1 MSRQSCINRRV
12 IGDLLAISTVEGL
25 TVSEAARRLCITR
38 QGLYKILSYLKKE
51 GFVESGRVVKISQK
65 GREYLSTV
73 LKDLM
78 RFFNINSIKLEGY
91 VVSGLGEGA
100 FYMSLEGY
108 RKAFEKVLGYVPYP
122 GTLNIKLTPQSLP
135 LRRYLDGLPGIYI
148 PGFSNGVR
156 TYGGVRLFKAKIR
169 GVETAV
175 VIPERTH
182 HSSDVIE
189 IIAPMK
195 LRDVLSLRDGE
206 KIEIEIYL

>member
-100 FYMSLEGY
+100 FYMSLKGY

-156 TYGGVRLFKAKIR
+156 TYRGVRLFKAKIR

-195 LRDVLSLRDGE
+195 LRDVL
-206 KIEIEIYL
+206 

>member
-1 MSRQSCINRRV
+1 
-12 IGDLLAISTVEGL
+12 
-25 TVSEAARRLCITR
+25 
-38 QGLYKILSYLKKE
+38 
-51 GFVESGRVVKISQK
+51 
-65 GREYLSTV
+65 
-73 LKDLM
+73 
-78 RFFNINSIKLEGY
+78 
-91 VVSGLGEGA
+91 
-100 FYMSLEGY
+100 
-108 RKAFEKVLGYVPYP
+108 
-122 GTLNIKLTPQSLP
+122 
-135 LRRYLDGLPGIYI
+135 
-148 PGFSNGVR
+148 GVR

>member
-1 MSRQSCINRRV
+1 M
-12 IGDLLAISTVEGL
+12 AISTVEGL

-122 GTLNIKLTPQSLP
+122 GTLNIKLTPSL
-135 LRRYLDGLPGIYI
+135 YLSVD
-148 PGFSNGVR
+148 
-156 TYGGVRLFKAKIR
+156 T
-169 GVETAV
+169 
-175 VIPERTH
+175 
-182 HSSDVIE
+182 
-189 IIAPMK
+189 
-195 LRDVLSLRDGE
+195 
-206 KIEIEIYL
+206 